1 MPKLKLFL
9 FNTICATMAVALPI
23 RFSDFGAAKPN
34 ENFTVTSSPLAKH
47 IGLESLEGL
56 QSPISMASGGSG
68 IGVNGLWFQPI
79 EDSGQPG
86 GGEFRAEI
94 RGPLASF
101 LLPAANSTG
110 GGSGGRNGAATPT
123 VLQSALGIDD
133 ATLESV
139 RVTLSAAAGETRAAN
154 RSSDVSGS
162 QAGAGA
168 NVAIV
173 STPGTPLTAASLSA
187 NSLISES
194 DLTTAAVAP
203 EPSTLLL
210 VGLGLLAFS
219 LLRRSVQ

>member
-1 MPKLKLFL
+1 MPKLKLFF
-9 FNTICATMAVALPI
+9 FNTICATIAVALPI
-23 RFSDFGAAKPN
+23 RFSDFGVAKPN
-34 ENFTVTSSPLAKH
+34 ENFTVTSSPLAKY

-56 QSPISMASGGSG
+56 QAQISMASGGSG
-68 IGVNGLWFQPI
+68 IGVNGSWFQLS

-86 GGEFRAEI
+86 GEFRAEV
-94 RGPLASF
+94 RGPLAAI

-110 GGSGGRNGAATPT
+110 GGSGGRNAAATPT
-123 VLQSALGIDD
+123 VLQSALAIDE
-133 ATLESV
+133 AALENV
-139 RVTLSAAAGETRAAN
+139 RVSLSAAAGETRAAN
-154 RSSDVSGS
+154 RSSDDASSLAGS
-162 QAGAGA
+162 GA

-173 STPGTPLTAASLSA
+173 STPGTPVTAASLSA

-210 VGLGLLAFS
+210 VGLGLLAFG